1 MSRVLGAWACAPAAT
16 PVASS
21 EAKRMLLMMLLV
33 LRAVIGLR
41 R

>member
-16 PVASS
+16 PVAGS
-21 EAKRMLLMMLLV
+21 EAKRMLLMML
-33 LRAVIGLR
+33 RAMIGLR